1 MSHHSHIKDFMVNFR
16 EASMDWM
23 LSLRREWEWLG
34 WDRLTGTWNWRF
46 CHFRLK
52 VSDWLIGCCFDWLF
66 DWSFG
71 GNGSMYGFLCC
82 SALLCWIG
90 ILAVEMST
98 IWYMIDILLGFGVGR
113 IGYWV
118 GTAGQGEGGCIIV
131 SGLFGIWL
139 KSSWICK
146 HLKTIQTIHSHNPLL
161 QYCFTHGHCCEM
173 SPYDD
178 LFKTKQR
185 LITDY

>member
-1 MSHHSHIKDFMVNFR
+1 MSHHSHIKDFMVIFR

-98 IWYMIDILLGFGVGR
+98 IWYMIDILLAFGVGR

-118 GTAGQGEGGCIIV
+118 GTEDEGEGGCIIV

-161 QYCFTHGHCCEM
+161 QYCFTHDHCCEM

>member
-1 MSHHSHIKDFMVNFR
+1 MSHHSHIKDFMVIFR

-34 WDRLTGTWNWRF
+34 WDRLTGTWNWWC

-52 VSDWLIGCCFDWLF
+52 VSDWSIGCCFDWLF

-71 GNGSMYGFLCC
+71 GNGSLYGSLCC

-98 IWYMIDILLGFGVGR
+98 NWYIDWYTLSVRRRSDRLLSRHGGR
-113 IGYWV
+113 GRGRVYYSEWAV
-118 GTAGQGEGGCIIV
+118 WNLTKEQ
-131 SGLFGIWL
+131 L
-139 KSSWICK
+139 
-146 HLKTIQTIHSHNPLL
+146 
-161 QYCFTHGHCCEM
+161 
-173 SPYDD
+173 D
-178 LFKTKQR
+178 L
-185 LITDY
+185 